1 MKLYKLERGAALETS
16 NGFYRLAN
24 EDWDELLNREN
35 LPRYLARS
43 IKNLSSSVASAD
55 APPNILA
62 PISQQEVWAA
72 GVTYHR
78 SRTARREESK
88 DAGGGNFYDRV
99 YTAKRPELFFKANPQ
114 SVSGHGDPIRIR
126 RDSKWNVPEPELVA
140 AVNARGRII
149 GYTIGNDV
157 SSRDIEGENPLYL
170 PQAKVY
176 QRSCALGPGIL
187 LTEGKL
193 PNSTRIDLEIL
204 RGDRTARSAMLKSTA
219 RSAMLK
225 STARGAL
232 LKSTARSAL
241 LKSAARSAL
250 PQRTVFRGS
259 TTLAQLKR
267 TPAKLVEF
275 LYRENAFPH
284 GCFLFTGTG
293 IVPPDSFTLRPRD
306 EVRISITGIGTLT
319 NVVEQLSRSARP

>member
-1 MKLYKLERGAALETS
+1 MSIMKLYKLQRGAGVEIARS
-16 NGFYRLAN
+16 FYRLPT
-24 EDWDELLNREN
+24 EDWDALLNRDD
-35 LPRYLARS
+35 LPRYLAAA
-43 IKNLSSSVASAD
+43 IKKIRRTTLVAATPSDIA
-55 APPNILA
+55 A

-78 SRTARREESK
+78 SRNARREESK
-88 DAGGGNFYDRV
+88 DAGGGTFYDRV
-99 YTAKRPELFFKANPQ
+99 YTAKRPELFFKANPP
-114 SVSGHGDPIRIR
+114 SVSGHGEPIRIR

-140 AVNARGRII
+140 AVNTRGKII

-187 LTEGKL
+187 LTEKNL
-193 PNSTRIDLEIL
+193 PRTTQIDLEIL
-204 RGDRTARSAMLKSTA
+204 RRNR
-219 RSAMLK
+219 
-225 STARGAL
+225 
-232 LKSTARSAL
+232 TARSAL
-241 LKSAARSAL
+241 LQSV
-250 PQRTVFRGS
+250 VFRGA
-259 TTLAQLKR
+259 TALAQLKR

-293 IVPPDSFTLRPRD
+293 IVPPDSFTLAPRD
-306 EVRISITGIGTLT
+306 EVRISITGIGSLS
-319 NVVEQLSRSARP
+319 NVVEQLAPNALP

>member
-1 MKLYKLERGAALETS
+1 MSIMKLYKLQRGAGVEIARS
-16 NGFYRLAN
+16 FYRLPA
-24 EDWDELLNREN
+24 EDWDALLNRDD
-35 LPRYLARS
+35 LPRYLAAA
-43 IKNLSSSVASAD
+43 IKKIRPTALVAATPSDIA
-55 APPNILA
+55 A

-78 SRTARREESK
+78 SRNARREESK
-88 DAGGGNFYDRV
+88 DAGGGTFYDRV
-99 YTAKRPELFFKANPQ
+99 YTAKRPELFFKANPP
-114 SVSGHGDPIRIR
+114 SVSGHGEPIRIR

-140 AVNARGRII
+140 AVNTRGEII

-187 LTEGKL
+187 LTEKNL
-193 PNSTRIDLEIL
+193 PRTTQIDLEIL
-204 RGDRTARSAMLKSTA
+204 RRNR
-219 RSAMLK
+219 
-225 STARGAL
+225 
-232 LKSTARSAL
+232 TARSAL
-241 LKSAARSAL
+241 LQSV
-250 PQRTVFRGS
+250 VFRGA

-267 TPAKLVEF
+267 SPAKLVEF

-293 IVPPDSFTLRPRD
+293 IVPPDTFTLAPRD
-306 EVRISITGIGTLT
+306 EVRISITGIGTLS
-319 NVVEQLSRSARP
+319 NVVEQLAPNALP

>member
-1 MKLYKLERGAALETS
+1 MSIMKLYKLQRGAGVEIARS
-16 NGFYRLAN
+16 FYRLPT
-24 EDWDELLNREN
+24 EDWDALLNRDD
-35 LPRYLARS
+35 LPRYLAAA
-43 IKNLSSSVASAD
+43 IKKIRPTALVAATPSDIA
-55 APPNILA
+55 A

-78 SRTARREESK
+78 SRNARREESK
-88 DAGGGNFYDRV
+88 DAGGGTFYDRV
-99 YTAKRPELFFKANPQ
+99 YTAKRPELFFKANPP
-114 SVSGHGDPIRIR
+114 SVSGHGEPIRIR

-140 AVNARGRII
+140 AVNTRGEII

-187 LTEGKL
+187 LTEKNL
-193 PNSTRIDLEIL
+193 PRTTQIDLEIL
-204 RGDRTARSAMLKSTA
+204 RRNR
-219 RSAMLK
+219 
-225 STARGAL
+225 
-232 LKSTARSAL
+232 TARSAL
-241 LKSAARSAL
+241 LQSV
-250 PQRTVFRGS
+250 VFRGA

-267 TPAKLVEF
+267 SPAKLVEF

-293 IVPPDSFTLRPRD
+293 IVPPDTFTLAPRD
-306 EVRISITGIGTLT
+306 EVRISITGIGTLS
-319 NVVEQLSRSARP
+319 NVVEQLAPNALP

>member
-1 MKLYKLERGAALETS
+1 MKLYKLEHGAGIEIARS
-16 NGFYRLAN
+16 FYRLPA
-24 EDWDELLNREN
+24 EDWDALLNHED
-35 LPRYLARS
+35 LPRYLTKA
-43 IKNLSSSVASAD
+43 IKTLRPTTLVSTLPSD
-55 APPNILA
+55 ILA

-78 SRTARREESK
+78 SRNARREESK
-88 DAGGGNFYDRV
+88 DAGGGSFYDRV

-114 SVSGHGDPIRIR
+114 SVSGHGEPIRIR

-140 AVNARGRII
+140 AVNTRGQII

-176 QRSCALGPGIL
+176 QRSCSIGPGIL
-187 LTEGKL
+187 LTESPL
-193 PNSTRIDLEIL
+193 PRTTQIDLEIL
-204 RGDRTARSAMLKSTA
+204 RAKRAVFQ
-219 RSAMLK
+219 
-225 STARGAL
+225 GA
-232 LKSTARSAL
+232 
-241 LKSAARSAL
+241 
-250 PQRTVFRGS
+250 

-267 TPAKLVEF
+267 TPAKLAEF

-293 IVPPDSFTLRPRD
+293 IVPPDTFTLAPRD
-306 EVRISITGIGTLT
+306 EVRISITGIGTLS
-319 NVVEQLSRSARP
+319 NVVEQLSPSARP

>member
-1 MKLYKLERGAALETS
+1 MSIMKLYKLQRGAGVEIARS
-16 NGFYRLAN
+16 FYRLPT
-24 EDWDELLNREN
+24 EDWDALLNRDD
-35 LPRYLARS
+35 LPRYLAAA
-43 IKNLSSSVASAD
+43 IKKIRPTALVAATPSDIA
-55 APPNILA
+55 A

-78 SRTARREESK
+78 SRNARREESK
-88 DAGGGNFYDRV
+88 DAGGGTFYDRV
-99 YTAKRPELFFKANPQ
+99 YTAKRPELFFKANPP
-114 SVSGHGDPIRIR
+114 SVSGHGEPIRIR

-140 AVNARGRII
+140 AVNTRGEII

-187 LTEGKL
+187 LTEKNL
-193 PNSTRIDLEIL
+193 PRTTQIDLEIL
-204 RGDRTARSAMLKSTA
+204 RRNR
-219 RSAMLK
+219 
-225 STARGAL
+225 
-232 LKSTARSAL
+232 TARSAL
-241 LKSAARSAL
+241 LQSV
-250 PQRTVFRGS
+250 VFRGA
-259 TTLAQLKR
+259 TALAQLKR

-293 IVPPDSFTLRPRD
+293 IVPPDSFTLAPRD
-306 EVRISITGIGTLT
+306 EVRISITGIGTLS
-319 NVVEQLSRSARP
+319 NVVEQLAPNALP

>member
-1 MKLYKLERGAALETS
+1 MSIMKLYKLQRGAGVEIARS
-16 NGFYRLAN
+16 FYRLPT
-24 EDWDELLNREN
+24 EDWDALLNRDD
-35 LPRYLARS
+35 LPRYLAAA
-43 IKNLSSSVASAD
+43 IKKIRPTTLVAATPSDIA
-55 APPNILA
+55 A

-78 SRTARREESK
+78 SRNARREESK
-88 DAGGGNFYDRV
+88 DAGGGTFYDRV
-99 YTAKRPELFFKANPQ
+99 YTAKRPELFFKANPP
-114 SVSGHGDPIRIR
+114 SVSGHGEPIRIR

-140 AVNARGRII
+140 AVNTRGKII

-187 LTEGKL
+187 LTEKNL
-193 PNSTRIDLEIL
+193 PRTTQIDLEIL
-204 RGDRTARSAMLKSTA
+204 RRNR
-219 RSAMLK
+219 
-225 STARGAL
+225 
-232 LKSTARSAL
+232 TARSAL
-241 LKSAARSAL
+241 LQSV
-250 PQRTVFRGS
+250 VFRGA

-267 TPAKLVEF
+267 SPAKLVEF

-293 IVPPDSFTLRPRD
+293 IVPPDTFTLAPRD
-306 EVRISITGIGTLT
+306 EVRISITGIGTLS
-319 NVVEQLSRSARP
+319 NVVEQLAPNALP